1 MTLHQK
7 FDHPIAIPAVSRIST
22 VGEALN
28 FYFSLSMH
36 ERIEW
41 HWTEAANLLTACL
54 DETSHTF
61 LVRAENQFKF
71 ALERRALQSLPAA
84 A

>member
-7 FDHPIAIPAVSRIST
+7 LNHPIAIPAGGRILT

-28 FYFSLSMH
+28 FYFLLPMH
-36 ERIEW
+36 ERVEW

-61 LVRAENQFKF
+61 LERAENQFRF
-71 ALERRALQSLPAA
+71 ALERRTSQRLPAA